1 MRVEM
6 YSPLYSIG
14 RYTMI
19 KWAITLIGCLG
30 LIGSFFLFAGGEYA
44 VGLSGLI
51 GSFLLF
57 AIVKVIELL
66 EDIREALRSQNL
78 QSNHK
83 PFSQR

>member
-1 MRVEM
+1 
-6 YSPLYSIG
+6 
-14 RYTMI
+14 MI
-19 KWAITLIGCLG
+19 KWVITLIGGLG
-30 LIGSFFLFAGGEYA
+30 LIGSFFLFADDEYT

-66 EDIREALRSQNL
+66 EEIRESLKSQDI

>member
-1 MRVEM
+1 
-6 YSPLYSIG
+6 
-14 RYTMI
+14 MI
-19 KWAITLIGCLG
+19 KWVITLIGGLG
-30 LIGSFFLFAGGEYA
+30 LIVSFFLFADGEYT

-66 EDIREALRSQNL
+66 EEIRDSLKSQNL

>member
-1 MRVEM
+1 M
-6 YSPLYSIG
+6 
-14 RYTMI
+14 
-19 KWAITLIGCLG
+19 
-30 LIGSFFLFAGGEYA
+30 IGSLFLFADGEYT

-66 EDIREALRSQNL
+66 EEIRDSLKSQKL
-78 QSNHK
+78 QSNRK